1 MVIMMVQLSDKD
13 VNNDDKC
20 NDNRYD
26 DDDDDEGLSLLALL
40 PGQGTCAVAFV

>member
-1 MVIMMVQLSDKD
+1 MMVQISDED

-26 DDDDDEGLSLLALL
+26 DDEGISLLALL